1 MLSIKEKEMKFA
13 KRIESLPPY
22 LFAEIDKKRQ
32 AAIARGVDII
42 NLGIGDPDSP
52 TPKHIVEA
60 MHKAIDDPSTHNYPP
75 YHGMKE
81 FREGVVKWFEKR
93 FHQKFNPDTECVC
106 LIGSK
111 EAIHNCIFATI
122 DDGDIALLPDPAYPV
137 YKTSTILSGGK
148 PYAMPLLEK
157 NNWLIDLTKI
167 PNDIAR
173 AASILMICY
182 PNNPTGAVAPLDF
195 YKEVIAFAKKF
206 DIIVLSDNAYS
217 EVTFDGYK
225 APSIFE
231 VGGAKD
237 VALEFHSLSKTY
249 NMTGWRVGFALG
261 NEKIV
266 KALST
271 MKTNIDSG
279 VFKAIQR
286 AAVSA
291 FDTPKEVIEKTNNLY
306 KERRDVATCGFKEL
320 GWNIKEPIK
329 ATFYLWLP
337 VPDAFKSSSEF
348 ATRMLDGCGIVVPP
362 GTGYGEYGEGY
373 FRVALTVDKKRIEE
387 AISRMKKEGL
397 VFAEACSV
405 K

>member
-1 MLSIKEKEMKFA
+1 MKFA

-42 NLGIGDPDSP
+42 NMGIGDPDRP
-52 TPKHIVEA
+52 TPKNIVDA

-75 YHGMKE
+75 YQGMKE
-81 FREGVVKWFEKR
+81 FREAIVNWFEKR
-93 FHQKFNPDTECVC
+93 FGQKFDSDKECVS

-111 EAIHNCIFATI
+111 EAIHNMIFATV
-122 DDGDIALLPDPAYPV
+122 DEGDVALLPDPAYPV
-137 YKTSTILSGGK
+137 YKSSTLLSGGK
-148 PYAMPLLEK
+148 SYLMPLLEK
-157 NNWLIDLTKI
+157 NNWLPDLTKI
-167 PNDIAR
+167 PNDIAQK
-173 AASILMICY
+173 ANILMIGY
-182 PNNPTGAVAPLDF
+182 PNNPTGAIASVDF
-195 YKEVIAFAKKF
+195 YNEVIAFAKKY

-217 EVTFDGYK
+217 EVTFEGYV

-231 VGGAKD
+231 AKGARD
-237 VALEFHSLSKTY
+237 IALEFHSLSKTY

-261 NEKIV
+261 NEKVV
-266 KALST
+266 KALGT

-286 AAVSA
+286 AGIEA
-291 FDTPKEVIEKTNNLY
+291 FNTPKEVIQKTVALY
-306 KERRDVATCGFKEL
+306 KERRDVALKGLKEL
-320 GWNIKEPIK
+320 GWNVKEPIK

-337 VPDAFKSSSEF
+337 IPPSFKNSSDF
-348 ATRMLDGCGIVVPP
+348 ASAMLDKCGIVVPP

-373 FRVALTVDKKRIEE
+373 FRIALTIDKKRIEE
-387 AISRMKKEGL
+387 ACQRMKKEGL
-397 VFAEACSV
+397 IFASQTCSV